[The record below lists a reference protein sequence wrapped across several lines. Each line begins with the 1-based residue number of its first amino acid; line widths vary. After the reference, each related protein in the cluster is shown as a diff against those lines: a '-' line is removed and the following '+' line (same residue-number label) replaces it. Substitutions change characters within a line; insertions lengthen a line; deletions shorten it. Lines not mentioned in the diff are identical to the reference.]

1 MNLPFKLSA
10 VALCSL
16 AFSTSAQANI
26 DWSGFANIAGGMTTS
41 SNDTLFG
48 YDDKLDFNQ
57 DTLFAL
63 QGRANISE
71 DFSVT
76 TQLMSRGADDFD
88 IAVEWA
94 YVQYQLNDSTSINAG
109 KLRLPLYMY
118 SDSIDVGYS
127 YHWLRT
133 PQSVYRAP
141 FNNYTGVSVQHNA
154 FVGDW
159 MLSNQFIGGNVRE
172 DVLAAG
178 VINPAEL
185 NNIVGFN
192 TSANYNYL
200 TLRLGYFTSN
210 DVTIDIQSQDALGLI
225 AMLQAAGQFDAI
237 RALDVN
243 GERGN
248 FASAGFNWDNFNWF
262 FGGEVTMLEVKNS
275 YVPKQQSAYLTAG
288 KRFGQNTLHASFGIS
303 DDQAQSPQSRV
314 VDNPEL
320 TAAVAMAA
328 EAQVQRVNYSSIG
341 LRRELNSGVALK
353 LDFTHADDKRNNSS
367 ASLVSFA
374 IHAVF

>member
-41 SNDTLFG
+41 SDDTLFG

-63 QGRANISE
+63 QGRASISE

-76 TQLMSRGADDFD
+76 TQLMSRGADNFD

-94 YVQYQLNDSTSINAG
+94 YVQYQLSDSTSINAG

-141 FNNYTGVSVQHNA
+141 FNNYTGASVQYNA

-159 MLSNQFIGGNVRE
+159 MLSSQFIGGNVRE

-178 VINPAEL
+178 VANPAEL

-192 TSANYNYL
+192 TSATYNYL
-200 TLRLGYFTSN
+200 TMRFGYFTSN
-210 DVTIDIQSQDALGLI
+210 DVTIDIQSQDAVTLI
-225 AMLQAAGQFDAI
+225 TMLQAAGQLDAI
-237 RALDVN
+237 QALDVN

-275 YVPKQQSAYLTAG
+275 YIPKQQSAYLTAG
-288 KRFGQNTLHASFGIS
+288 KRFGQNTIHASFGIS
-303 DDQAQSPQSRV
+303 DDKAQSPQSMV

-320 TAAVAMAA
+320 AAAVAMAA
-328 EAQVQRVNYSSIG
+328 EAQVQRVNYTSIG

-353 LDFTHADDKRNNSS
+353 LDFTHADDKRSNTTAN
-367 ASLVSFA
+367 LLSFA